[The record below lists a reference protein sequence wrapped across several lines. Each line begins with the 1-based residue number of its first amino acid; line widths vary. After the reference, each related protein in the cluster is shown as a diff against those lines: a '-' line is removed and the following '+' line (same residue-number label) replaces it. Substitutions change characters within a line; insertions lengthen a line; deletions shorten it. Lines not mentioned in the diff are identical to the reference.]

1 MSDAGADR
9 CIARC
14 KPAKAVYTSG
24 WYESNNGL
32 SNGKR
37 WNTDQKVHSLY
48 PIRKYLLVKLV
59 EQEILPPTPHHN
71 TNHSSYFYTT
81 AHQDNDSNK

>member
-37 WNTDQKVHSLY
+37 YFVPQLNR
-48 PIRKYLLVKLV
+48 PRKDLMDIPRRGNVASIS
-59 EQEILPPTPHHN
+59 ILP
-71 TNHSSYFYTT
+71 
-81 AHQDNDSNK
+81 